1 MASNRFQNL
10 QNWTNK
16 HVFSNSLD
24 YWNQELHEVPS
35 YQNQQASD
43 GGGNQPPDRLETID
57 ESYVSEQPQ
66 PQRDDVIKTVETE
79 DDGHGAS
86 SEPISALQAA
96 WNVTN
101 AIQGMFIVGLPIAVK
116 IGGWWSV
123 GAMIAV
129 AYVCY
134 WTGVLL
140 IECLYEDGVKKRKT
154 YREIA
159 DFYKPGFGKWVLAAQ
174 LTELLSTCII
184 YLVLAAD
191 LLQSCF
197 PSVDKPG
204 WMMIVSASLLTCSF
218 LDDLQ
223 IVSRLSFFN
232 AISHLIVNLIMMIYC
247 LSFVSQWS
255 FSSITFSLNIN
266 TLPTIVGMVVFGY
279 TSHIFLP
286 NLEGNMKNPSE
297 FNMML
302 KWSHIAAAIFKV
314 VFGMLGFLTFGEL
327 TQQEIS
333 NSLPNQSFKIL
344 VNLILVVKALL
355 SYPLPFYAA
364 VQLLKNNLFLGYPQ
378 TPFTSCYSP
387 DKSLR
392 EWAVT
397 LRIILVLFT
406 LFVALSVPYLVE
418 LMGLVGNITG
428 TMLSFIWPAL
438 FHLHIKQKGLN
449 NFDKRFD
456 QGIIIMGCSVCL
468 SGVYF
473 SSMELLRAINSS
485 DSIN

>member
-1 MASNRFQNL
+1 MSNRLQNL
-10 QNWTNK
+10 QQWTNR
-16 HVFSNSLD
+16 HVFTNSLD
-24 YWNQELHEVPS
+24 YWGGHPESHEFES
-35 YQNQQASD
+35 YQNSSPNESSTTSGRPPVPPPPSLTSIRESPEDKTDQA
-43 GGGNQPPDRLETID
+43 
-57 ESYVSEQPQ
+57 
-66 PQRDDVIKTVETE
+66 VEDNVE
-79 DDGHGAS
+79 GDPG
-86 SEPISALQAA
+86 EPISALQAA

-116 IGGWWSV
+116 VGGWWSI
-123 GAMIAV
+123 GAMIGV
-129 AYVCY
+129 AYLCY

-140 IECLYEDGVKKRKT
+140 IECLYENGNKVRKT
-154 YREIA
+154 YKDIA
-159 DFYKPGFGKWVLAAQ
+159 DFYKPGFGKFVLTAQ

-184 YLVLAAD
+184 YLVIAAD

-197 PSVDKPG
+197 PSIDKPG
-204 WMMIVSASLLTCSF
+204 WMMLVSAGLLSCSF

-232 AISHLIVNLIMMIYC
+232 AISHLIVNLVILIYC
-247 LSFVSQWS
+247 LCYLPQWS
-255 FSSITFSLNIN
+255 LSSVTFSLNIN
-266 TLPTIVGMVVFGY
+266 TLPTIIGMVVFGY

-286 NLEGNMKNPSE
+286 NLEGNMKNPKE
-297 FNMML
+297 FNWML
-302 KWSHIAAAIFKV
+302 KWSHIAAAVFKV
-314 VFGMLGFLTFGEL
+314 VFGLFGFLTFGEL

-333 NSLPNQSFKIL
+333 NSLPNQGFKIL
-344 VNLILVVKALL
+344 VNLILVIKALL

-364 VQLLKNNLFLGYPQ
+364 VHLIKNNLFLGYPK

-418 LMGLVGNITG
+418 LMGLIGNITG

-438 FHLHIKQKGLN
+438 FHLHIKGATIVN
-449 NFDKRFD
+449 RDKRFD
-456 QGIIIMGCSVCL
+456 QMIIAVGCTICI

-473 SSMELLRAINSS
+473 STMELLRAINS
-485 DSIN
+485 NEQ